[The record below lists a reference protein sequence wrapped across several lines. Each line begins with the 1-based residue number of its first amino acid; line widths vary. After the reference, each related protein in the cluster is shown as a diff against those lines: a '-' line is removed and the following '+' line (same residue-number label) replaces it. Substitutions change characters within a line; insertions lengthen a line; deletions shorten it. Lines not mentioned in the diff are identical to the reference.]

1 MWPSCSRYATRAR
14 HQPCEAIA
22 RFARAQ
28 QRVSAADD
36 REHWHPQRREL
47 FVGANR
53 DALQPRTKVREH
65 RRHHVHQHGG
75 HFPSRDDR
83 KRSPQPPRAAHS
95 QEAEPD
101 HRELVRPADA
111 RGRQQH
117 ERRHLLRAPDRK
129 IEREPTAQR
138 HADDGRRGHAEL
150 APHVV
155 EPRGIAIGG
164 ERRARRRA
172 EPRLADHVDRVDARL
187 RSAAAANVDARGAR
201 RQ

>member
-1 MWPSCSRYATRAR
+1 VALRLEIRDARAR

-65 RRHHVHQHGG
+65 RRHRVHQHGG

-95 QEAEPD
+95 QQAKPY
-101 HRELVRPADA
+101 HRELLPPRMFTRAA
-111 RGRQQH
+111 RGGSRLGGFDEGTA
-117 ERRHLLRAPDRK
+117 ER
-129 IEREPTAQR
+129 
-138 HADDGRRGHAEL
+138 
-150 APHVV
+150 
-155 EPRGIAIGG
+155 PRI
-164 ERRARRRA
+164 
-172 EPRLADHVDRVDARL
+172 
-187 RSAAAANVDARGAR
+187 
-201 RQ
+201 